1 MQYSRECC
9 FGFWLYDG
17 LIKYGVKIEAL
28 NYDYWYELEKSDGS
42 DVLDEDPV
50 LNSDGETFM
59 IVWMNV
65 NMSKKISDSYAGAVS
80 LEEAKKIALEISGST
95 ITWI

>member
-1 MQYSRECC
+1 ML
-9 FGFWLYDG
+9 FWFWLYDG

-28 NYDYWYELEKSDGS
+28 NYDYWYELEKSDDS
-42 DVLDEDPV
+42 DVSNEDPV
-50 LNSDGETFM
+50 FNSDGETFM
-59 IVWMNV
+59 ILWMDE

-80 LEEAKKIALEISGST
+80 LEEAKQIALKISGST

>member
-1 MQYSRECC
+1 MEYPIECC
-9 FGFWLYDG
+9 SGFWLYNG

-42 DVLDEDPV
+42 DVSNEAPV

-59 IVWMNV
+59 ILWMDE

-80 LEEAKKIALEISGST
+80 LEEAKKIASEKIGST

>member
-1 MQYSRECC
+1 MQYPRECC
-9 FGFWLYDG
+9 SGFWLYDG

-28 NYDYWYELEKSDGS
+28 DYDYWYELEKSDGNNVS
-42 DVLDEDPV
+42 DEKPI

-59 IVWMNV
+59 IVWMDE

-80 LEEAKKIALEISGST
+80 LEEAKEIALKISGST
-95 ITWI
+95 ITWV

>member
-1 MQYSRECC
+1 MQYPRECC
-9 FGFWLYDG
+9 SGFWLYDG

-42 DVLDEDPV
+42 DVSDEAPI
-50 LNSDGETFM
+50 LNIDCETFM
-59 IVWMNV
+59 IVWMDE
-65 NMSKKISDSYAGAVS
+65 NMTKKISYSYAGAVT
-80 LEEAKKIALEISGST
+80 LVEAKEISLKIAGST

>member
-1 MQYSRECC
+1 MKYPRECC
-9 FGFWLYDG
+9 SGFWLYDG

-28 NYDYWYELEKSDGS
+28 DYDYWYELEKSDGS
-42 DVLDEDPV
+42 DVSKDKPV

-59 IVWMNV
+59 IVWMDENMTNV
-65 NMSKKISDSYAGAVS
+65 ISHSYAGAVNLRES
-80 LEEAKKIALEISGST
+80 KRIATEISGST

>member
-1 MQYSRECC
+1 MQYPRECC

-42 DVLDEDPV
+42 DVSDEYPV

-59 IVWMNV
+59 IVWMDES
-65 NMSKKISDSYAGAVS
+65 MTKKISYSYAGAVS
-80 LEEAKKIALEISGST
+80 LEEAKDVALKITSSV